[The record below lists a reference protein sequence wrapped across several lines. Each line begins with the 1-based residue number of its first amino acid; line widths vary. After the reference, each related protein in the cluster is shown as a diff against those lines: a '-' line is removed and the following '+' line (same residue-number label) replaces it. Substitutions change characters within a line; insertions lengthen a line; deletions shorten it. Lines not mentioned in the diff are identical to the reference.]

1 MERTRGKSYK
11 SINKLCFSNEKLK
24 KLLKKGGV
32 WYTMVT
38 SGKKV
43 VISGRKWSLRGL
55 RLQEGVL
62 DVTGGILSQYR

>member
-1 MERTRGKSYK
+1 
-11 SINKLCFSNEKLK
+11 
-24 KLLKKGGV
+24 
-32 WYTMVT
+32 MVA

>member
-1 MERTRGKSYK
+1 M
-11 SINKLCFSNEKLK
+11 
-24 KLLKKGGV
+24 
-32 WYTMVT
+32 WYTMVA

-43 VISGRKWSLRGL
+43 VISGRKWSSGEL